1 MKTRLKLRRTIAEF
15 VVVVVGVMVALAG
28 DNWREAWQ
36 DSRLESTYFDRL
48 RLEVE
53 RGLDAQATQRT
64 RVEAAQS
71 AILSLVE
78 RLDASGGQ
86 VLVGDS
92 VVDRFLVAAR
102 LGFQRNQF
110 GPDVTYRELVTSG
123 QLHLIQD
130 PLTREAIV
138 EYYNNLDQVQAQA
151 SRVVPLQTQVARLT
165 GHLPFEFIGGNAFLS
180 EEDRQRLLEL
190 LQSGDFLPDLRE
202 AHSDLNLLYMFM
214 GFLDEA
220 AASLLGRL
228 GRAG

>member
-1 MKTRLKLRRTIAEF
+1 MLKLRRTIAEF
-15 VVVVVGVMVALAG
+15 VIVVVGVMVALAG

-36 DSRLESTYFDRL
+36 DSRLESIYLDRL

-64 RVEAAQS
+64 RIEAAQS

-78 RLDASGGQ
+78 RLDTSGEQ
-86 VLVGDS
+86 VLADDS
-92 VVDRFLVAAR
+92 AVDRFLVAAQV
-102 LGFQRNQF
+102 GFERSQF
-110 GPDVTYRELVTSG
+110 GPDVTYRELIASG
-123 QLHLIQD
+123 QLHLVQD

-138 EYYNNLDQVQAQA
+138 EYYNSLDQVQAQA
-151 SRVVPLQTQVARLT
+151 SRVFPLQTQVARLT
-165 GHLPFEFIGGNAFLS
+165 GHLPFEINSEHASLS
-180 EEDRQRLLEL
+180 EEDRLRLLEL
-190 LQSGDFLPDLRE
+190 LQSGDLLPDLRE
-202 AHSDLNLLYMFM
+202 AHSDLSLLYTLM